1 MSGTEND
8 PCSTGVGPTGSRLA
22 SRDNPSIAAT
32 NLRRTHVR
40 RTSPRRRLDRGVAN
54 SIRVSDTYLLYYCAS
69 MRGDQTAG
77 MGVVGVDPLT
87 LEVGFEE
94 SLGNLEQD
102 WISQIMEQ
110 LFFLLPIG
118 SDLSL

>member
-1 MSGTEND
+1 
-8 PCSTGVGPTGSRLA
+8 
-22 SRDNPSIAAT
+22 
-32 NLRRTHVR
+32 
-40 RTSPRRRLDRGVAN
+40 
-54 SIRVSDTYLLYYCAS
+54 

-87 LEVGFEE
+87 IDVGFEE
-94 SLGNLEQD
+94 ILGNLEQD